1 MIYTPLGKT
10 GMKVSRLC
18 LGTMNFGDC
27 TTEQEAFRMMD
38 EALDMG
44 INFFDTADAYGS
56 ERGET
61 ENMIGRWFAQGGG
74 RRDAVIMA
82 AKVFGHCGPHYE
94 RYEENSFNDGLSK
107 YKIIKHCEGSLKRM
121 QTDHIELLQIHH
133 TDRTCSHQEMW
144 EGMDI
149 LQQQGKIVY
158 TGSCNYAGW
167 DIADSCWTAQSM
179 HKQGLA
185 SEQSLY
191 NLSNRA
197 LELEVIPACR
207 RFGMGL
213 LIYSPLAGGLL
224 GGVLAKQ
231 NEGRRTSPALQAEV
245 ENRRQQLES
254 YETLCAELG
263 HSPANI
269 ALAWLLHNPVV
280 TAPII
285 GPRTLEQLKENRAVP
300 DIKLTEETLCKLEE
314 LFPGPGGEAPQA
326 YAW

>member
-1 MIYTPLGKT
+1 
-10 GMKVSRLC
+10 MKVSRLC
-18 LGTMNFGDC
+18 LGTMNFGDR
-27 TTEQEAFRMMD
+27 TPEQESFRMMD
-38 EALDMG
+38 EALEMG

-56 ERGET
+56 VRGEA
-61 ENMIGRWFAQGGG
+61 EQIIGRWFAQGGG

-82 AKVFGHCGPHYE
+82 AKVFGHCGPYYE

-133 TDRTCSHQEMW
+133 IDRDCSHEEMW

-149 LQQQGKIVY
+149 LQKQGKIVY

-167 DIADSCWTAQSM
+167 DIADCCWTAKTLN
-179 HKQGLA
+179 KQGLA

-191 NLSNRA
+191 NLSNRM
-197 LELEVIPACR
+197 LELEVIPSCR

-224 GGVLAKQ
+224 GGALEKEY
-231 NEGRRTSPALQAEV
+231 EGRRASKALQAELSA
-245 ENRRQQLES
+245 RRDQIEA
-254 YETLCAELG
+254 YEKFCAESD

-269 ALAWLLHNPVV
+269 ALAWLLHNPAI

-285 GPRTLEQLKENRAVP
+285 GPRTLDQLKENASVP
-300 DIKLTEETLCKLEE
+300 EIVLSDDALRKLDEI
-314 LFPGPGGEAPQA
+314 FPGPGGEAPQA

>member
-1 MIYTPLGKT
+1 MQYTHLGKT

-27 TTEQEAFRMMD
+27 CTENEAFHLMD

-56 ERGET
+56 ERGQT
-61 ENMIGRWFAQGGG
+61 EQIIGRWFAQGGG

-82 AKVFGHCGPHYE
+82 AKVFGHCGPFYE

-107 YKIIKHCEGSLKRM
+107 YKIIKHCEGSLQRM

-133 TDRTCSHQEMW
+133 IDRSCSHQEMW

-167 DIADSCWTAQSM
+167 DIADSCWTAKSM
-179 HKQGLA
+179 NKQGLA

-207 RFGMGL
+207 HFGMGL
-213 LIYSPLAGGLL
+213 LIYSPLARGLL
-224 GGVLAKQ
+224 GGVLQ
-231 NEGRRTSPALQAEV
+231 NQTEGRRTSEQLQAEL
-245 ENRRQQLES
+245 EQRRPQIEA
-254 YETLCAELG
+254 YEALCADLG
-263 HSPANI
+263 QPPANV
-269 ALAWLLHNPVV
+269 ALAWLLHNPTI

-285 GPRTLEQLKENRAVP
+285 GPRTLEQLQENKAVP
-300 DIKLTEETLCKLEE
+300 DIKLSKEVLEKLDKI
-314 LFPGPGGEAPQA
+314 FPGPGGEAPQA